1 MTVPVS
7 HQSPSAVNRAGEMA
21 VFVAV
26 VERSSFSAAA
36 RRLGM
41 TPSAVS
47 KLVLRLEQ
55 RLGVQLVRRSTRHLS
70 LTGEG
75 REFYERS
82 VEVLAAIDEAERSV
96 AAGSAPRGRVTI
108 NSNVP
113 FGMHVLIPLVPALI
127 AQHPALSVDITLTDR
142 LIDLVE
148 ERCDIAIRW
157 GKLDS
162 SELVA
167 RRLGQTAQAIVASPA
182 YLERRG
188 TPRTLKELEAHQR
201 LGHQSARGGGTWP
214 LRVGKRVVQLAP
226 SGTATASDGEAIRGL
241 ALVGA
246 GLARLSLFHVQRD
259 LDAGTLVPVL
269 QRLNPGDLEPIH
281 AVYVGKSG
289 RLPARIRAVLDFLE
303 AYALP
308 SHAR

>member
-1 MTVPVS
+1 MPQS
-7 HQSPSAVNRAGEMA
+7 HKLIGAVNRTGEMA
-21 VFVAV
+21 VFVAA

-82 VEVLAAIDEAERSV
+82 VEVLAALDEAERSV
-96 AAGSAPRGRVTI
+96 ATGSAPRGRVTI

-113 FGMHVLIPLVPALI
+113 FGMHVLIPLVPALL

-167 RRLGQTAQAIVASPA
+167 RRLGDTKQAIVASPA
-182 YLERRG
+182 YLERHG
-188 TPRTLKELEAHQR
+188 TPRTLKELEAHHR
-201 LGHQSARGGGTWP
+201 LGHHSARSGGTWP
-214 LRVGKRVVQLAP
+214 LRVGKRIVRIGP
-226 SGTATASDGEAIRGL
+226 SGNATASDGEALRAL
-241 ALVGA
+241 ALAGV
-246 GLARLSLFHVQRD
+246 GLARASLFHVQKD

-269 QRLNPGDLEPIH
+269 ERLNPGDREPIH
-281 AVYVGKSG
+281 AVYVGKSE

-303 AYALP
+303 A
-308 SHAR
+308 HAFAE